1 MEDDEQPG
9 PEPARARRWPVV
21 AAAVLF
27 AVALAA
33 SLLAASTRAELN
45 RERDDRKEIE
55 QVAGGLAA
63 ALLTFDHTD
72 LDATKRRVLS
82 FATGK
87 FRREYE
93 QAFDG
98 GLRTLLTE
106 TKATSTGTVTSIYVG
121 EIADGSAGAIVVA
134 DAVADGTAGRRRTF
148 ASYIQLDLVKVDGR
162 WRVDGVTDLNFGS
175 GAGSA
180 APSAGATTTSTTSPG

>member
-1 MEDDEQPG
+1 M
-9 PEPARARRWPVV
+9 
-21 AAAVLF
+21 
-27 AVALAA
+27 VALAA
-33 SLLAASTRAELN
+33 SLVAASSRAELD
-45 RERDDRKEIE
+45 RERRERKEIE
-55 QVAGGLAA
+55 QVAGGLAT
-63 ALLTFDHTD
+63 ALLTFDHSD
-72 LDATKRRVLS
+72 LDATKQRVLS

-106 TKATSTGTVTSIYVG
+106 TKATSRGTVTSIYVG
-121 EIADGSAGAIVVA
+121 DVDDGTAGAIVVA
-134 DAVADGTAGRRRTF
+134 DAVADGTAGRRRTL

-175 GAGSA
+175 GTGSA
-180 APSAGATTTSTTSPG
+180 APAGAPPG